1 VRNIGLTFLGVGES
15 KAYGSPVLKVYRK
28 ILAGIAVNRAAEPD
42 SLMLCLDLED
52 RAELLASDPDVYY
65 VRTTTSVSL

>member
-28 ILAGIAVNRAAEPD
+28 ILAGRRE
-42 SLMLCLDLED
+42 SFG
-52 RAELLASDPDVYY
+52 
-65 VRTTTSVSL
+65 